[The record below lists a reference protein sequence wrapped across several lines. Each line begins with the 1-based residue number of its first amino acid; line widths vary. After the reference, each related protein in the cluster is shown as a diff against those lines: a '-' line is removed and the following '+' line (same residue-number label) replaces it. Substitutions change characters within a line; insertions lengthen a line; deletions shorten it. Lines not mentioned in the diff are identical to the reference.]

1 MDGFHADKKYE
12 SFKIPGRQQVQGS
25 GGAKGLPQAKA
36 GEAVSFDEGL
46 FYEIEYDSCPMP
58 GVGKFVLKP
67 QKKEEPQKIGE
78 PQKIEEPKKDE
89 KRELFNQMREIA
101 RAYRSNYDYTRFFDR
116 RVQHDNAIIFYKQ
129 GMFMKDFSD
138 DYSGNA
144 PFSQYFPTYQMMGYD
159 QLRTYFTWRAEVR
172 KGNVAEISI
181 SYAFLYIY
189 ELLGNIGVSGPQ
201 DGLNQLMA
209 FWRAFRDYNK
219 AMDKYVLRWLK
230 DYHIYYELPHSFKE
244 FIDTNNLT
252 EHYPKMTDIDD
263 NFDLFCTIS
272 KYDIRKSNFFA
283 DDNGK
288 LIKDCFSFVTN
299 KLRQVFEENGI
310 RFDDAVF
317 QPTKKMSE
325 WKPFKDAV
333 FHQWMKQAD
342 RRIVLA
348 ENEIYLC
355 SNNKWAF
362 NTAIT
367 SESGRQLIGY
377 IMKQMEVALR
387 KVAKYKFK
395 LSANVN
401 TVTNKAVD
409 KLKEKGLSLEIII
422 NGAVAEFYKEATK
435 TIVTVDL
442 EALSRIKQEALAIQ
456 EKLIVP
462 EQEKPFVPFI
472 PVQEQL
478 DLFHMAMQDMPS
490 MRPLE
495 MESTPWGPLE
505 TEATPVWLFEAESNL
520 VPPETG
526 LTPVR
531 PLETEPTSKLPHE
544 TNSTPVYD
552 AWEGLK
558 NILTKVEIGALSVV
572 LHGGMELKKYA
583 DECGI
588 MQEVLVD
595 GINEKAMDLIG
606 DSLLDEEF
614 SLYND
619 YKEQVKELIK

>member
-1 MDGFHADKKYE
+1 MDGFNTDKKYE

-36 GEAVSFDEGL
+36 GEAISFDEGL
-46 FYEIEYDSCPMP
+46 FYEIEYDSGPMP

-67 QKKEEPQKIGE
+67 QKKEEPQKIEEFRRAAE

-159 QLRTYFTWRAEVR
+159 QLRIYFTWRTEVR

-244 FIDTNNLT
+244 FIDANNLT

-387 KVAKYKFK
+387 KVTKFKFK
-395 LSANVN
+395 LSANIK

-409 KLKEKGLSLEIII
+409 KLKEKGLSLETII
-422 NGAVAEFYKEATK
+422 NSAVAEFYKEATK
-435 TIVTVDL
+435 TVVTVDL
-442 EALSRIKQEALAIQ
+442 EALFRIKQEALAIQ

-462 EQEKPFVPFI
+462 EQEKPFI

-495 MESTPWGPLE
+495 TESTPWG
-505 TEATPVWLFEAESNL
+505 
-520 VPPETG
+520 
-526 LTPVR
+526 

-572 LHGGMELKKYA
+572 LNGGMELKKYA